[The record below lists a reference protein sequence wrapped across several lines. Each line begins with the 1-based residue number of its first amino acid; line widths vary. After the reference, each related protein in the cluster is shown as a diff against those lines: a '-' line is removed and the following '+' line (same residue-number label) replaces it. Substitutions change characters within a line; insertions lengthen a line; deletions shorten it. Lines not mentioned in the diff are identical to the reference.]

1 MPYFLVDR
9 IASRVRQEPNQ
20 IATYKLFPSLVLY
33 PVAWLAAGLVAG
45 RWLGAPSGVA
55 AGLAAPLAG
64 YVALRFHERREA
76 LWRET
81 RAFLLLRSRR
91 GPAAELGERRRAVQ
105 ARIAVLVERWRAL
118 QAESSETSRA

>member
-1 MPYFLVDR
+1 M
-9 IASRVRQEPNQ
+9 RQEPNQ

-33 PVAWLAAGLVAG
+33 PLAWIAAGLVAG
-45 RWLGAPSGVA
+45 RWLGALSGLAVA
-55 AGLAAPLAG
+55 LAAPLAG

-81 RAFLLLRSRR
+81 RAFLLLRSKR

-118 QAESSETSRA
+118 QAESSATNRA